1 MRHRWAMRRSAR
13 RRQHVPLTIP
23 FTVLVGG
30 VVAALVVA
38 GIAGLYPA
46 TRADRLDPAEALRP
60 A

>member
-1 MRHRWAMRRSAR
+1 MRRSAR
-13 RRQHVPLTIP
+13 RRQHLPLTIP

-46 TRADRLDPAEALRP
+46 TRTDRLDPAEALRP

>member
-1 MRHRWAMRRSAR
+1 MRRSAR